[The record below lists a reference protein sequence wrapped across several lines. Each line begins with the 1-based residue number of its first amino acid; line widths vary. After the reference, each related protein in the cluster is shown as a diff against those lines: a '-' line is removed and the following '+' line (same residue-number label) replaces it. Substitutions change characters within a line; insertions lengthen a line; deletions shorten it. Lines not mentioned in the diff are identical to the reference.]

1 MYFIILSIICS
12 VSVGVLLKMAR
23 NSGKSS
29 YQIIAWNYIFALLAL
44 LLFFTPELKTNF
56 SFTTGSIIAGLIILL
71 PSIFILQAKAI
82 QHSGIVK
89 TDIAQRLSL
98 FISIGFSVIIAKET
112 FNNLKTIGLVVAFL
126 AIFLTFYKKQTQ
138 LIEKE
143 HNYFLPLVLIGFGVI
158 DILFKKV
165 ATIGELSFTELL
177 LVVFLGAFVLAAL
190 LAYWQIQSH
199 KEVFSTT
206 TIVWGAGVGLLNF
219 GNIAFYIKAHQSLS
233 SNPSTVFIGMNM
245 GVIILGSLIG
255 ILYFKE
261 KLTRLNY
268 FGLVLSLV
276 SIVLI
281 TISQVL
287 VMKN

>member
-1 MYFIILSIICS
+1 MYFILLSIICS

-44 LLFFTPELKTNF
+44 LLFFSPKLKTNF
-56 SFTTGSIIAGLIILL
+56 SSTTASIMVGLIILL

-138 LIEKE
+138 HIEKE